1 MASIATRKVS
11 SPVRKRWTDTRG
23 AYRRGPCPPG
33 RRAGTGPVRPGP
45 GSVLGGC
52 GGVVAVDEADGVD
65 AVALVGGGGEALAL
79 DAVAGVLAAGGAA
92 HRDAPH
98 AQRGVLEQLDR
109 LGVRRRPEGG
119 PSAVRVELGGGGEQ
133 LRTAGAAG
141 IGAGRPH
148 LLVLPGAGAL
158 GASLAQHLVLGGG
171 QSLAPLLLADRDGV
185 GTGADGFGGHED
197 PPICAGGP
205 RLRSG
210 ADRVRRVQRAL
221 PRDECSGRSYRRV

>member
-1 MASIATRKVS
+1 GGAWTSATSRKVPSQASWPAGSCRITRRPEASSSSWFSISPVAAQAEGAIREGAGISRHVKSGRSAARDMASIATRKVS

-33 RRAGTGPVRPGP
+33 RRAG
-45 GSVLGGC
+45 
-52 GGVVAVDEADGVD
+52 AAH
-65 AVALVGGGGEALAL
+65 L
-79 DAVAGVLAAGGAA
+79 DAT
-92 HRDAPH
+92 HS
-98 AQRGVLEQLDR
+98 QRGSPEQLDR
-109 LGVRRRPEGG
+109 LGGRRRPEGG

-171 QSLAPLLLADRDGV
+171 
-185 GTGADGFGGHED
+185 
-197 PPICAGGP
+197 
-205 RLRSG
+205 
-210 ADRVRRVQRAL
+210 
-221 PRDECSGRSYRRV
+221 